1 MEQQIARQLFGLN
14 VLQAS
19 ASLIGAK
26 LVRGARIA
34 RIVEAEAYR
43 AEDDPASHA
52 FRGRTPRNATMW
64 GEPGH
69 AYIYLNYGMHWMLNI
84 SAHEPGR
91 AAGVL
96 IRAAEPLSGLEEF
109 RAARPGIS
117 DLELLRGPGKLCKA
131 FGITRAD
138 EGIDLF
144 DTLSDLHIEWTD
156 EEVPLVC
163 GPRIGLAK
171 GKGDELPWRF
181 ADASRLEY
189 VSKPVPPRYR

>member
-1 MEQQIARQLFGLN
+1 MEQQIARQLFSLN

-26 LVRGARIA
+26 LVRGGKIA
-34 RIVEAEAYR
+34 RIVEVEAYR

-52 FRGRTPRNATMW
+52 YRGRTPRNATMW

-69 AYIYLNYGMHWMLNI
+69 AYIYLNYGVHWMLNI

-96 IRAAEPLSGLEEF
+96 IRAAEPLAGLEEL
-109 RAARPGIS
+109 RAARPGVS
-117 DLELLRGPGKLCKA
+117 DHELLRGPGKLCKA

-144 DTLSDLHIEWTD
+144 DPNSELRIEWTGED
-156 EEVPLVC
+156 VPLVS

-171 GKGDELPWRF
+171 GKGDEFPWRF
-181 ADASRLEY
+181 ADATRLEW
-189 VSKPVPPRYR
+189 VSKPVPPKYR

>member
-1 MEQQIARQLFGLN
+1 MEQQIARQLFGLS

-19 ASLIGAK
+19 ARLVGAT
-26 LVRGARIA
+26 LVRGIRIA
-34 RIVEAEAYR
+34 RIVETEAYR

-52 FRGRTPRNATMW
+52 YRGRTPRNATMW

-69 AYIYLNYGMHWMLNI
+69 AYIYLNYGVHWMLNI
-84 SAHEPGR
+84 SAHESGR

-96 IRAAEPLSGLEEF
+96 IRAAEPLSGWDEF
-109 RAARPGIS
+109 RTARPGVS
-117 DLELLRGPGKLCKA
+117 DTELLRGPGKLCKA

-144 DTLSDLHIEWTD
+144 DPNSELRIEWTD
-156 EEVPLVC
+156 EEVPLVI

-171 GKGDELPWRF
+171 GKGDEYPWRF
-181 ADASRLEY
+181 ADASRLEW
-189 VSKPVPPRYR
+189 VSKPAPPRYR

>member
-1 MEQQIARQLFGLN
+1 MEQQIARQLFSLN

-26 LVRGARIA
+26 LVRGSKIA
-34 RIVEAEAYR
+34 RIVEVEAYR

-52 FRGRTPRNATMW
+52 YRGRTPRNATMW

-69 AYIYLNYGMHWMLNI
+69 AYIYLNYGVHWMLNI

-96 IRAAEPLSGLEEF
+96 IRAAEPLAGLEEL
-109 RAARPGIS
+109 RAARPGVS
-117 DLELLRGPGKLCKA
+117 DHELLRGPGKLCKA

-144 DTLSDLHIEWTD
+144 DPNSELRIEWTGED
-156 EEVPLVC
+156 VPLVS

-171 GKGDELPWRF
+171 GKGDEFPWRF
-181 ADASRLEY
+181 ADATRLEW
-189 VSKPVPPRYR
+189 VSKPVPPKYR